1 MKRKS
6 ILVAGVFLTIIYSL
20 CVIASVALAA
30 AAVVYFFVNNSIE
43 LLNNIF
49 LTAISPLTAL
59 GLQKTYI
66 LVVIGGLL
74 VLSVFMLI
82 AGTRFIK
89 HGTSAVEVYSKR
101 KGLLVFFAI
110 FVFILF
116 VATCFVPVNNLLLTK
131 FNITNFIVV
140 HSNLYV
146 NIGFGA
152 FSFLH
157 LLSFVLL
164 FYGLVKHKKVATT
177 AGASYN
183 DGGKKQKRKRNS
195 VYTSGLDTDDEQ
207 FAKTTFV
214 QVDQGSAP
222 IKLESDSTKKLV
234 EGIAKLDKMR
244 KDGQIS
250 AAEYTKLRSQ
260 MIKKYVK

>member
-6 ILVAGVFLTIIYSL
+6 ILVAGIFLTILYSL
-20 CVIASVALAA
+20 CVIASVALTA
-30 AAVVYFFVNNSIE
+30 AAVVYFFVNNSIQ
-43 LLNNIF
+43 LLNKIF

-59 GLQKTYI
+59 GLDKIYI

-74 VLSVFMLI
+74 VLSIFMLI
-82 AGTRFIK
+82 AATRFIK
-89 HGTSAVEVYSKR
+89 HGTSSVESYSKR
-101 KGLLVFFAI
+101 KGLLVFFTV
-110 FVFILF
+110 FVFLVF
-116 VATCFVPVNNLLLTK
+116 VATCFVPVNNLLLIK
-131 FNITNFIVV
+131 FKVTNFVV
-140 HSNLYV
+140 ISSNLYV
-146 NIGFGA
+146 NIAFGA
-152 FSFLH
+152 VSFLH
-157 LLSFVLL
+157 LISFVLL
-164 FYGLVKHKKVATT
+164 FHGLVKHKRVG
-177 AGASYN
+177 AGASTSS
-183 DGGKKQKRKRNS
+183 DGGKKQKRRRNS

-244 KDGQIS
+244 KDGQIY
-250 AAEYTKLRSQ
+250 AAEYTKLRGQ